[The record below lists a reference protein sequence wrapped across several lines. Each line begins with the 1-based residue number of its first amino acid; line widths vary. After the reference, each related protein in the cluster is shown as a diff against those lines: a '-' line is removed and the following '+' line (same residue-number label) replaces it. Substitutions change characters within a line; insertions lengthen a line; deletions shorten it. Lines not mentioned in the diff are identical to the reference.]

1 MSEFNFTENEIK
13 EGNNLFKKEVKF
25 TFGVPKLDILPDM
38 EAPEIA
44 LAGRSNVG
52 KSSLINLIC
61 NRKSLA
67 RTSNTPGRTRE
78 LNYFEVSDGRFNL
91 VDMPGYGYAKM
102 SKSDAVFMNRV
113 VRAYLQG
120 RVNLRRVF
128 LLIDVRHGIKK
139 NDEEIL
145 EMLNIYGVSYNIVL
159 TKCDKIGK
167 EKVQR
172 VKQSILER
180 TKKMAAASPEVI
192 CTSVLKREGIEDIR
206 ALIYRAVNY

>member
-1 MSEFNFTENEIK
+1 MSDYNFTEDELFFGG
-13 EGNNLFKKEVKF
+13 ELFKKEVKF
-25 TFGVPKLDILPDM
+25 TFGVPKLDILPEM
-38 EAPEIA
+38 NAPEIA

-78 LNYFEVSDGRFNL
+78 LNYFEVADGKFNL

-113 VRAYLQG
+113 VRGYLQG

-128 LLIDVRHGIKK
+128 LLVDVRHGIKK
-139 NDEEIL
+139 NDEEII

-159 TKCDKIGK
+159 TKCDKISN
-167 EKVQR
+167 EKVQKVR
-172 VKQSILER
+172 EDVLKR
-180 TKKMAAASPEVI
+180 TQKMAAASPEII
-192 CTSVLKREGIEDIR
+192 CTSVLKRKGIDELR
-206 ALIYRAVNY
+206 ALIFRAVNY